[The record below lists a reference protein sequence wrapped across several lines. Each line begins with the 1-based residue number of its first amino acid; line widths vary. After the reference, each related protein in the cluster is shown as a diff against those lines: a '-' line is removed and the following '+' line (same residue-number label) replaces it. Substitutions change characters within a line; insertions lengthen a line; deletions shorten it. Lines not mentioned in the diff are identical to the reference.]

1 MQHHPGTPAETP
13 RPDRQAC
20 RAGFGRFPREV
31 PYCSNGSHPGKLQCH
46 DSDRN
51 LCRCGTVGGCW
62 SLGRVRRSIGSAVVI
77 RGLAGELALA
87 FLFLLALF
95 RQVSLALFERIVWFG
110 QDIAFA
116 CREPACP
123 LTARADRRGQMPIR
137 IACRR
142 GRSRLRRHPL
152 LRRSGHAHHRNRP
165 RHHYAAPADG
175 LH

>member
-1 MQHHPGTPAETP
+1 LQELPPPP
-13 RPDRQAC
+13 RK
-20 RAGFGRFPREV
+20 
-31 PYCSNGSHPGKLQCH
+31 NGSTPGVERHHGSQRSRGGPEL
-46 DSDRN
+46 SDRN
-51 LCRCGTVGGCW
+51 LCRCTAVGGCR
-62 SLGRVRRSIGSAVVI
+62 SLGLVRRSIGSAVII

-95 RQVSLALFERIVWFG
+95 RQVSLTLFERIVWFG

-123 LTARADRRGQMPIR
+123 LSGRAGRRGQMPIR

-152 LRRSGHAHHRNRP
+152 HRRSGHAHHRNR
-165 RHHYAAPADG
+165 RRYAAPADG